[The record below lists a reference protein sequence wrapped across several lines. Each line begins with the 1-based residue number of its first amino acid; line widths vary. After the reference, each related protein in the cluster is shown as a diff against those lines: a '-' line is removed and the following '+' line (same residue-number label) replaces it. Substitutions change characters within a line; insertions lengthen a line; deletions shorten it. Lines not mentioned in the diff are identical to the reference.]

1 VAPLSATQIVSWG
14 SLIYAF
20 TLFVEPMS
28 REFGWSKA
36 ALSAAYSLG
45 LVASGLGAVP
55 VGHLIDRGY
64 GRFVLTG
71 GSLAAAL
78 LLALWSQVS
87 GYPAFIAVWI
97 GIGFA
102 MSATLYEPGFAVL
115 TRILG
120 PLARRGV
127 TVMTLVGGFAST
139 VFLPLT
145 HGLID
150 AFGWRGALL
159 GLAGLNAACA
169 LVHFTVAPAERD
181 RSQQAGGTEPDW
193 PDGARRVLREPAFW
207 GFVAVV
213 VLHSA
218 LLSGFIV
225 HLIPILVERGFTLDS
240 AVAAFALFGPAQV
253 GARLLMAATER
264 RLSLRAVGIAITVLL
279 AAAFLLLPAAP
290 PGSVL
295 IAAFCMLFGAANGT
309 MTLLRAVLP
318 PELFGRAD
326 YGVVQGMIAMPA
338 TFARAAGPFILAAI
352 WSWTGATGPV
362 LAFGFG
368 LALASALVF
377 ALAVA
382 PSKVRAGGANLQPPR
397 RRAAER

>member
-1 VAPLSATQIVSWG
+1 MSPPHAHAAGRLPWRLVAPLSATQIVSWG

-115 TRILG
+115 SRTLG
-120 PLARRGV
+120 PLARRGI
-127 TVMTLVGGFAST
+127 TVMSLVGGLAST

-150 AFGWRGALL
+150 AFGWRGALW
-159 GLAGLNAACA
+159 GLAALNAACA
-169 LVHFTVAPAERD
+169 LVLFAAVPGEAYGAP
-181 RSQQAGGTEPDW
+181 
-193 PDGARRVLREPAFW
+193 
-207 GFVAVV
+207 
-213 VLHSA
+213 
-218 LLSGFIV
+218 
-225 HLIPILVERGFTLDS
+225 
-240 AVAAFALFGPAQV
+240 
-253 GARLLMAATER
+253 
-264 RLSLRAVGIAITVLL
+264 
-279 AAAFLLLPAAP
+279 
-290 PGSVL
+290 
-295 IAAFCMLFGAANGT
+295 
-309 MTLLRAVLP
+309 
-318 PELFGRAD
+318 
-326 YGVVQGMIAMPA
+326 
-338 TFARAAGPFILAAI
+338 AAGP
-352 WSWTGATGPV
+352 V
-362 LAFGFG
+362 
-368 LALASALVF
+368 
-377 ALAVA
+377 
-382 PSKVRAGGANLQPPR
+382 PSDPGGAGRVL
-397 RRAAER
+397 